1 MNLLVPLD
9 LHMKLGG
16 QLVGARGSK
25 LHPWVKVSM
34 DRISRRGHTFEGAGN
49 STADSAPVTK
59 AKTIVERIF
68 GFSERS

>member
-1 MNLLVPLD
+1 MVLLVPLN

-16 QLVGARGSK
+16 QPIM
-25 LHPWVKVSM
+25 HPCVKVRM

-59 AKTIVERIF
+59 AKMIVERIF